1 MSGDRMKQVNE
12 LIHHQVAELLL
23 REVELP
29 VDTLVTITR
38 VDTTRDLRYA
48 TVYVTAMPDG
58 KRVTI
63 MKSLNRGRSA
73 IQKALGSKIEMKF
86 TPRINFEFDSGEIT
100 AQGVYDL
107 FDAPGNELPTPAS
120 EEEGE

>member
-29 VDTLVTITR
+29 IGTFVTITR
-38 VDTTRDLRYA
+38 VETTRDLRYA
-48 TVYVTAMPDG
+48 TVYVTAIPDG

-63 MKSLNRGRSA
+63 MKSLNRGRSD
-73 IQKALGSKIEMKF
+73 IQKALGGKIQMKF
-86 TPRINFEFDSGEIT
+86 TPRVHFEFDSGEIT
-100 AQGVYDL
+100 AQGVYEY
-107 FDAPGNELPTPAS
+107 FDAPGHELPPL
-120 EEEGE
+120 EEGEGE